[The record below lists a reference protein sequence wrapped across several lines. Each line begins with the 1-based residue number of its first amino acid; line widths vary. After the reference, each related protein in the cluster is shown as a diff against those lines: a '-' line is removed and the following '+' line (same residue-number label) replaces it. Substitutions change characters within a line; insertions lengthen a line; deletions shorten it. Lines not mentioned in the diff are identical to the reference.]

1 MTEFF
6 AVGAIAVT
14 ASSVVAIGSWSWVR
28 GRQARRAL
36 NGRTERGAGFS
47 PDQYE
52 PMARLTA
59 ADDLDFLR
67 RSKCR
72 KSGIVA
78 RWDRARRRVLRLYLK
93 DLADDFRNL
102 HAEAR
107 ALVAESPEQYSDLV
121 GVLIRQQA
129 AFWRAMAGFRIRLAL
144 SRLGVGPADVRAL
157 VRSLEV
163 MRQEIEHSVALASA
177 TA

>member
-6 AVGAIAVT
+6 AVGAIAIT

-36 NGRTERGAGFS
+36 NGKNERGAGFS
-47 PDQYE
+47 PDRYE
-52 PMARLTA
+52 PMARLTTG
-59 ADDLDFLR
+59 DDLDFLR
-67 RSKCR
+67 RSRCH

-93 DLADDFRNL
+93 DLADDFRTL

-129 AFWRAMAGFRIRLAL
+129 SFWRAMAGVRIRLAL
-144 SRLGVGPADVRAL
+144 SSLGMGPADVRAL
-157 VRSLEV
+157 VNCLEA